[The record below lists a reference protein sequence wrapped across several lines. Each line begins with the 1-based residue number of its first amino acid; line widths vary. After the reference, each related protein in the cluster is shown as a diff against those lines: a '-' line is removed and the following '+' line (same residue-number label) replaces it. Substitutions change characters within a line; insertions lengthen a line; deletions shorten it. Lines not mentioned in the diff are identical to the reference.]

1 MRQYGI
7 AGGMEGFAAAVGAQI
22 AGLRHQERLTVE
34 DLAGRL
40 RCPVEWLR
48 QVEVGAVPLLFE
60 DACGIA
66 DALGVRIGCLTPAPA
81 GVDPGVQRVTAVV
94 AALRPETQRA
104 LVRLLTGLL
113 QMPEQGCR

>member
-1 MRQYGI
+1 MRQCGI
-7 AGGMEGFAAAVGAQI
+7 EGGMERFEAAVGAQI

-40 RCPVEWLR
+40 RCTAEWLR

-60 DACGIA
+60 DACSIA

-81 GVDPGVQRVTAVV
+81 VVDTALERVTAVV
-94 AALRPETQRA
+94 SALRPETQTA
-104 LVRLLTGLL
+104 LMRLLTGLL
-113 QMPEQGCR
+113 QMPAQGCR